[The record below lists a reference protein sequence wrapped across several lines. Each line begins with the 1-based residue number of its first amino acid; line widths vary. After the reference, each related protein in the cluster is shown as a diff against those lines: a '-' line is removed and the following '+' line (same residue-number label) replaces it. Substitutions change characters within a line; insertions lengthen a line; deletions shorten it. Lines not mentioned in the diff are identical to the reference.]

1 MSISEYEKGFIEAL
15 IDSEGCL
22 TVGFDKQKT
31 SSNFRIRCLLE
42 ITNINLEILQKAQK
56 IIGGNILHKKLN
68 PPRKDVYVLHV
79 GHNNLRKYLPLL
91 DLIVKRRQKEIV
103 LEVLKN
109 LDGPY
114 GFEAAGRGRKRPEW
128 KEGLFKKF
136 KLEMH
141 QLNQRGKNCTQKM
154 I

>member
-1 MSISEYEKGFIEAL
+1 MALSDYEKGFIEAL

-22 TVGFDKQKT
+22 TINFLKQKT

-42 ITNINLEILQKAQK
+42 ITNVNLEILQKARK
-56 IIGGNILHKKLN
+56 IIGGNIILKKLK

-79 GHNNLRKYLPLL
+79 SHNNLRKYLPLL
-91 DLIVKRRQKEIV
+91 DLIVKKRQKEIV

-109 LDGPY
+109 LNGPY

-128 KEGLFKKF
+128 KEDLFKKF
-136 KLEMH
+136 KLEIH
-141 QLNQRGKNCTQKM
+141 LLNKRGRNCT
-154 I
+154 